1 MTGYCPK
8 PTLHRLH
15 YTFRYGFGLTGRD
28 IINTGNK
35 LMHYSK
41 NLRRRIS
48 TRTSALFI
56 AVLLGGCGLV
66 PGSASRDNVV
76 TSVFVKP
83 TTWQAMSRTAEAIT
97 GDVTLSDTKLT
108 FANGDSIGLALLEHD
123 AQAGQ
128 TLYRVT
134 PPTNPELLN
143 GNRLC
148 GNKPVDYLVVQ
159 AKGNPP
165 GQSDMQ
171 LMAYYYP
178 ERLKLADLPL
188 KDKDDIK
195 RMMCAL
201 YTYVATPAN

>member
-1 MTGYCPK
+1 MHHANNRPRALI
-8 PTLHRLH
+8 TLAGILSVAAL
-15 YTFRYGFGLTGRD
+15 LT
-28 IINTGNK
+28 
-35 LMHYSK
+35 
-41 NLRRRIS
+41 
-48 TRTSALFI
+48 
-56 AVLLGGCGLV
+56 GCGLA
-66 PGSASRDNVV
+66 PTSANHGNAV
-76 TSVFVKP
+76 TSVFAEP
-83 TTWQAMSRTAEAIT
+83 TRWQAMSRTAMGVT

-123 AQAGQ
+123 AQSGQ

-134 PPTNPELLN
+134 PPTNPALLN
-143 GNRLC
+143 GNQLC
-148 GNKPVDYLVVQ
+148 GNQAVDYLVVQ
-159 AKGNPP
+159 ATGDQP

>member
-1 MTGYCPK
+1 
-8 PTLHRLH
+8 
-15 YTFRYGFGLTGRD
+15 
-28 IINTGNK
+28 
-35 LMHYSK
+35 MHHSK
-41 NLRRRIS
+41 NLTRRLT
-48 TRTSALFI
+48 TRASALSI
-56 AVLLGGCGLV
+56 AALLGGCGLV
-66 PGSASRDNVV
+66 PGDASQDNVA
-76 TSVFVKP
+76 TSVFAQP
-83 TTWQAMSRTAEAIT
+83 TSWQAMSRTAMGVT
-97 GDVTLSDTKLT
+97 GDVTLSDTRVT

-123 AQAGQ
+123 AQTGQ

-159 AKGNPP
+159 AKGGEP

-178 ERLKLADLPL
+178 ERLKLGDLPL
-188 KDKDDIK
+188 KDQDDIN

-201 YTYVATPAN
+201 YTYVANSTN